1 MTRDGE
7 SQLKQLRKI
16 CRASGMFIRNDLDLK
31 GCDTNK
37 QKIQKLQMLLK
48 DAGMIGK
55 VHWALLIC
63 FI

>member
-16 CRASGMFIRNDLDLK
+16 CRASGMFIRNDVDLK

-55 VHWALLIC
+55 AFGHC
-63 FI
+63 